1 MLQLHSRLHGSCCVI
16 DMIDKLVIWND
27 QNILRA
33 VRVYVA
39 KLRSTHWREASRCT
53 RPIPLRMH
61 APKRA
66 ESKGNI
72 SKPKASIQKSGT
84 AKENIEY
91 AEYCG
96 LYLHGRRLLT
106 SLQHDLTKYSIN

>member
-1 MLQLHSRLHGSCCVI
+1 
-16 DMIDKLVIWND
+16 MIDKLVIWND

-61 APKRA
+61 PPKRA

-72 SKPKASIQKSGT
+72 SKPKASIQKSGNSERKHRICRMLWSVSPRSASTHVT
-84 AKENIEY
+84 A
-91 AEYCG
+91 A
-96 LYLHGRRLLT
+96 
-106 SLQHDLTKYSIN
+106 